1 MADSKISDLTELTSV
16 NNADLVAII
25 DDPSGTPVT
34 KKITKANLVTN
45 IASSDIINTAVTLSE
60 TQTLTSKTL
69 TNPSLGASYLDIE
82 RITIPSSPS
91 ADQGRVYVKQI
102 DANNDGIFIKIKKG
116 GSFVEVQIA

>member
-1 MADSKISDLTELTSV
+1 MADSKISDLTELTTV
-16 NNADLVAII
+16 DNADLIAII

-91 ADQGRVYVKQI
+91 ANQGRVYVKQI
-102 DANNDGIFIKIKKG
+102 DTNNDGIFIKIKKG
-116 GSFVEVQIA
+116 GAFVEVQIA